1 MAYTIGIDVGG
12 TKVLGGVVDSDGKI
26 LATARKDTPQQGG
39 KALTQVIAE
48 TALEL
53 MSQHEVTSV
62 GVSAAG
68 FVSADRTTILATPN
82 IADWNGVNLVQ
93 ELTALIGLPIVI
105 ENDANAAAWGEAK
118 FGAGRNQQHM
128 MMLTVGTGIG
138 GGIVVDGKLHRGAFG
153 IAAEIGHMRVVPE
166 GHLCGCGARGCFEQY
181 ASGNALIR
189 HAREAISASPD
200 MARNLLSRGDGTV
213 AGLTGVA
220 ITEAAR
226 DGDTVALAAFNT
238 TGQWLGAGIAS
249 LSVLLNPSYVVIGG
263 GVIDAGEILLKP
275 TREALERTMPFAGK
289 HPFPTLIAAEL
300 GNDAGLVGVSDLA
313 RITA

>member
-1 MAYTIGIDVGG
+1 LAYTIGIDVGG
-12 TKVLGGVVDSDGKI
+12 TKVLGGVVDSSGKI

-39 KALTQVIAE
+39 KALTQTIAD

-53 MSQHEVTSV
+53 MSQYDVTSV

-68 FVSADRTTILATPN
+68 FISADRTTMLATPN
-82 IADWNGVNLVQ
+82 IANWNGVNLVE
-93 ELTALIGLPIVI
+93 ELTALIGLPVVI
-105 ENDANAAAWGEAK
+105 ENDANAAAWGEAT
-118 FGAGRNQQHM
+118 FGAGRNQEYM
-128 MMLTVGTGIG
+128 VMLTVGTGIG
-138 GGIVVDGKLHRGAFG
+138 GGIIINGKLHRGAFG

-213 AGLTGVA
+213 AGLTGLA

-275 TREALERTMPFAGK
+275 TRESLERTMPFAGK

-300 GNDAGLVGVSDLA
+300 GNDAGLVGAADLA
-313 RITA
+313 RVRS

>member
-1 MAYTIGIDVGG
+1 LAYTIGIDVGG

-53 MSQHEVTSV
+53 MNQHEVTSV

-82 IADWNGVNLVQ
+82 IANWNGVNLVE

-138 GGIVVDGKLHRGAFG
+138 GGIVIDGKLHRGAFG

-220 ITEAAR
+220 ITEGAR